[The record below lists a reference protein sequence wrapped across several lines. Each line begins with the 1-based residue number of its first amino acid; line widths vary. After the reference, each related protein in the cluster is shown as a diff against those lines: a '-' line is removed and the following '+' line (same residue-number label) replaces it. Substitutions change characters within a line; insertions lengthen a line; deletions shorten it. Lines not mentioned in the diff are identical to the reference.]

1 MNELRL
7 SSTTKKLL
15 AAAKA
20 DGPSAAARAEM
31 WNGVSCAVGAAGLGA
46 TTSTLVSGGTNATK
60 LLAVGGLFG
69 GTLVVGL
76 AAVLLKIGA
85 APAPAQHSASPP
97 MVQAALVTAAAPPS
111 KEPLSMSAGIRPVF
125 PPANRGA
132 TVEPGKT
139 RSPSRP
145 STHAAREDSLARE
158 ASLVA
163 EARAA
168 LGRGDAEA
176 ALHAIRAARALSSRQ
191 LMPEELAVEEQA
203 LRAIGQSDQANG
215 IDVQIRLQYPE
226 SALAR

>member
-7 SSTTKKLL
+7 SLTTKKLL

-20 DGPSAAARAEM
+20 EGPSAAARTKM

-46 TTSTLVSGGTNATK
+46 TTSTLLNGGTNATK

-85 APAPAQHSASPP
+85 APAPVRHSASPP
-97 MVQAALVTAAAPPS
+97 MVQAALTAAAPPS
-111 KEPLSMSAGIRPVF
+111 KESMSMSTGIRPVY
-125 PPANRGA
+125 PPANRSA
-132 TVEPGKT
+132 TVEPGKA

-145 STHAAREDSLARE
+145 PTRAAHEDSLARE

-168 LGRGDAEA
+168 LGQGDAEA
-176 ALHAIRAARALSSRQ
+176 ALRAIRAARALPSRQ

>member
-1 MNELRL
+1 MNELCL
-7 SSTTKKLL
+7 SLTTKKLL

-20 DGPSAAARAEM
+20 DGPSATARAEM
-31 WNGVSCAVGAAGLGA
+31 WNGVSSAVGAAGSGA
-46 TTSTLVSGGTNATK
+46 TTSTVVNGGTSATK
-60 LLAVGGLFG
+60 LLAMGGLFG

-85 APAPAQHSASPP
+85 APTPIRHSASPP
-97 MVQAALVTAAAPPS
+97 MVQAALANAASPPS
-111 KEPLSMSAGIRPVF
+111 KGSLSTSTGHQLAY
-125 PPANRGA
+125 PPANRSA
-132 TVEPGKT
+132 PLEPG
-139 RSPSRP
+139 RARVASRP
-145 STHAAREDSLARE
+145 ATPAAHEDSLARE

-163 EARAA
+163 EARGA
-168 LGRGDAEA
+168 LGRGDSAA
-176 ALHAIRAARALSSRQ
+176 ALRAIHAARALPSRQ